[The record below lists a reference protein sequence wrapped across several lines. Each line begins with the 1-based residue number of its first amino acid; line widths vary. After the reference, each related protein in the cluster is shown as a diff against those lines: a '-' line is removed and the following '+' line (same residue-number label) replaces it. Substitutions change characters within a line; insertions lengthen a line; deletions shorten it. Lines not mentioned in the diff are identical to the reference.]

1 VSGYGVPLARLNGSV
16 SALALVLIVRVLL
29 GGSLDGYVYVDARGR
44 RPPRNPVW
52 ICIRRTAVRIGAVLV
67 VIWVIVGFVAAGQRG
82 YLGGSDSNCAKAG
95 NTVITVIAGPLNYI
109 GVNPKVKCDVPQPSK

>member
-1 VSGYGVPLARLNGSV
+1 
-16 SALALVLIVRVLL
+16 
-29 GGSLDGYVYVDARGR
+29 
-44 RPPRNPVW
+44 VW
-52 ICIRRTAVRIGAVLV
+52 ICVRRAAVRIGAVLV

-82 YLGGSDSNCAKAG
+82 YLGGSDSDCAKAG